1 MQFPRA
7 KKSFMNKFYSYLT
20 IFGKK
25 CQEKSYDKIRQN
37 AYLASFLK
45 QIYEQKNTLYNIKIL
60 KCIKN
65 FILFILLNLNY
76 RE

>member
-1 MQFPRA
+1 
-7 KKSFMNKFYSYLT
+7 MNKFYSYLT

-37 AYLASFLK
+37 AYSASLLR

-60 KCIKN
+60 KCIKKI
-65 FILFILLNLNY
+65 ILFTLLNLNY
-76 RE
+76 HE